1 MQART
6 KLQKKFI
13 KEVPNYCKL
22 QVTFKSLNKT
32 LLWFSLQRP
41 CCSYIKCGLC
51 NESYYGECVRHLT
64 VRNSEHIHM
73 SSLTNKRVQPRKH
86 SVMYHHLLRCSHSS
100 SFEDFSMLCHKNKN
114 YLLELKENNFIM
126 RDSFTWDIHSM
137 PLYLLEWVLSKLFV
151 ALCGDLINF

>member
-1 MQART
+1 MQTRT
-6 KLQKKFI
+6 KLQKKSI

-51 NESYYGECVRHLT
+51 NESYYGECIRHLT
-64 VRNSEHIHM
+64 IRNSEHIHM

-86 SVMYHHLLRCSHSS
+86 SVMYHHLLHCSHSS
-100 SFEDFSMLCHKNKN
+100 SFEDFSILCH
-114 YLLELKENNFIM
+114 NFIM
-126 RDSFTWDIHSM
+126 RDSFSWNIHSV